1 MRVLIDSN
9 VILEL
14 VLQREEVDVARQ
26 LIRLLH
32 DENHEMMMT
41 AGGFYGLIYT
51 IDKYL
56 RKVMELKNPERTI
69 ALRSIMTNIL
79 NMFSVAGQDKQV
91 FIEGVNNLKFQD
103 IEDSCQYQ
111 AAMEWNIC

>member
-1 MRVLIDSN
+1 
-9 VILEL
+9 
-14 VLQREEVDVARQ
+14 
-26 LIRLLH
+26 
-32 DENHEMMMT
+32 
-41 AGGFYGLIYT
+41 
-51 IDKYL
+51 
-56 RKVMELKNPERTI
+56 MELKNPERTI

-111 AAMEWNIC
+111 AAMEWNCDYLLTFNTKDYQGVKGLKVMSPQDFIKLHVSSKK